1 MLVRRWAPGS
11 RGAGGTPGGK
21 RGTQLKG
28 SKASLGHSRG
38 PAKRPSRVA
47 RKVTGELTNT
57 QDGSVK
63 RALSSC
69 LCWAW
74 GEVEHPPLCHGTLV
88 PLPTLLPPPGLSTDF
103 PLWLQV
109 TATSPIIRQER
120 N

>member
-1 MLVRRWAPGS
+1 M
-11 RGAGGTPGGK
+11 
-21 RGTQLKG
+21 
-28 SKASLGHSRG
+28 
-38 PAKRPSRVA
+38 A
-47 RKVTGELTNT
+47 RKVTGELTNIK
-57 QDGSVK
+57 DGSVK

-69 LCWAW
+69 LCSAW

-88 PLPTLLPPPGLSTDF
+88 PLPTLLPPPGLSIDF